1 MSVTDTTVTDMTDTV
16 SSNKSDPEAL
26 PPLTPAVFNILMA
39 LADGEKHG
47 YAIMQAVE
55 VETNGTVRMGPGT
68 LYGSLDRMLRAKLV
82 TESEGSDDSVPHSE
96 RRRYYRLTDFGSRVL
111 RADVDRLQRAVIL
124 ARRKKLTS
132 ASHLFAPL

>member
-1 MSVTDTTVTDMTDTV
+1 MTKTFAAD
-16 SSNKSDPEAL
+16 KHDPEARL
-26 PPLTPAVFNILMA
+26 PLSAAVFSILMA

-55 VETNGTVRMGPGT
+55 TETEGGLQMGPGT

-82 TESEGSDDSVPHSE
+82 AESEGKDESAPHSE

-111 RADVDRLQRAVIL
+111 RAEVGRLDRAMAV
-124 ARRKKLTS
+124 ARRKRL
-132 ASHLFAPL
+132 APWHGFSSL